1 MINMGLTRMEL
12 IDTPGKNTI
21 MKAMTKM
28 DIIKLDTVGQA
39 ITVKDNMKEIIMKQ
53 QGWLN

>member
-1 MINMGLTRMEL
+1 MINVGLTKMEL
-12 IDTPGKNTI
+12 IDTHGKNTI
-21 MKAMTKM
+21 MKVMTKM
-28 DIIKLDTVGQA
+28 DIIKQDIVDQA